1 VGIEALGALRTL
13 FASFIIK
20 YFKGFLY
27 DGW

>member
-13 FASFIIK
+13 FASCIIK